1 MRVWIRMPSLLMTV
15 VCSSLSL
22 DTVAIAQEESLT
34 EERRHGDAMASL
46 EISSCHLFVFQSGA
60 GNWKD
65 FVSGSFFIDADNG
78 VYHGSNPD
86 RLIFQSGAGNWKDFV
101 SGGFFIDA
109 DNGVYHGSNPDRL
122 IFQSGAGNWK
132 DFVGGGFFVDD
143 DNRICVA

>member
-65 FVSGSFFIDADNG
+65 FVSGGFFIDADNG

-101 SGGFFIDA
+101 SD
-109 DNGVYHGSNPDRL
+109 
-122 IFQSGAGNWK
+122 
-132 DFVGGGFFVDD
+132 GFFVDD